1 MLTPAE
7 LVEELTTAGGD
18 APDTQ
23 QLRALKALCRD
34 DHSGCALQAAFGA
47 LLAALGKRHAQV
59 RVAAL
64 QVVHELFCRSHGFR
78 ALVVG
83 QLSQLF
89 KLAFGAYGARLPPPV
104 QHATRLQRLAAEY
117 YYAWVERYGAAYQR
131 LVYGFRYL
139 RFVELVDFKDAVRA
153 YRHNAPERVRRRQQ
167 THADNRRECMRR
179 LLVAVRA
186 DIAAM
191 RQQIVASLDAL
202 ERCFAILMPD
212 IADMFGGHAS
222 EDPPKERAGG
232 DEGDDSNDW
241 GDSDDDLDAVLAVM
255 AANRQAIEVSIDP
268 DRVLETEETASNAA
282 VFDAIRDQV
291 QLFAQMYRPR
301 IDTWLAKLARVDP
314 DVDPEAQQLLESVR
328 GLRDRMDVA
337 WAKCRDLGVG
347 ALPLRRRQDVGA
359 SDEDDDFED
368 VPDTHDH
375 GPVPVRPLLPKT
387 SGKPAKRNAVFSLLG
402 EPVIAGDPTY
412 VDPSVLRTS
421 RAGPARTQHTAN
433 STPQGELSA
442 VEERLRESA
451 PVVSYGPD
459 LLYWGQTEISANTTG
474 LEVRHRFLG
483 SARDEPVLS
492 DAARRGLQMRAV
504 FLPEPARGPI
514 KACRAPLKDGRL
526 CPRRDLAK
534 CPFHGPIV
542 PRDEQ
547 GRPAHG
553 PAPPEF
559 ADAAATAAADDAPPR
574 VSSVATAETPA
585 DLQWQDLEDL
595 VSKKHGAPAR
605 RRPGPAAK
613 PKRPR
618 STLDSTRKPAASGA
632 DRLRQITSR
641 RRK

>member
-1 MLTPAE
+1 
-7 LVEELTTAGGD
+7 
-18 APDTQ
+18 
-23 QLRALKALCRD
+23 
-34 DHSGCALQAAFGA
+34 
-47 LLAALGKRHAQV
+47 
-59 RVAAL
+59 
-64 QVVHELFCRSHGFR
+64 
-78 ALVVG
+78 
-83 QLSQLF
+83 
-89 KLAFGAYGARLPPPV
+89 
-104 QHATRLQRLAAEY
+104 
-117 YYAWVERYGAAYQR
+117 R

-337 WAKCRDLGVG
+337 WAKCRDLG
-347 ALPLRRRQDVGA
+347 
-359 SDEDDDFED
+359 
-368 VPDTHDH
+368 
-375 GPVPVRPLLPKT
+375 T

-483 SARDEPVLS
+483 SARDEP
-492 DAARRGLQMRAV
+492 
-504 FLPEPARGPI
+504 
-514 KACRAPLKDGRL
+514 
-526 CPRRDLAK
+526 
-534 CPFHGPIV
+534 
-542 PRDEQ
+542 
-547 GRPAHG
+547 
-553 PAPPEF
+553 
-559 ADAAATAAADDAPPR
+559 
-574 VSSVATAETPA
+574 
-585 DLQWQDLEDL
+585 
-595 VSKKHGAPAR
+595 
-605 RRPGPAAK
+605 
-613 PKRPR
+613 
-618 STLDSTRKPAASGA
+618 
-632 DRLRQITSR
+632 
-641 RRK
+641 